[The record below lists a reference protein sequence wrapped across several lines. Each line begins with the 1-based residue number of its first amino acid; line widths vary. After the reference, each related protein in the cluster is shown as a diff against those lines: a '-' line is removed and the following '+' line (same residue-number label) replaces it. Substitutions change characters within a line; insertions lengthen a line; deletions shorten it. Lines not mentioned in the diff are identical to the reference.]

1 MWKKMA
7 VPLGHDSRFS
17 QEPRGEV
24 GPTVGAGIF
33 IQPSASVSRCYVG
46 VSFGVW
52 PRLRSSRTWGFWCV
66 GSRFTCTTV
75 RPQRPCTLAV
85 VPGYVQLTCV
95 WGSAVSVNLFP
106 GG

>member
-1 MWKKMA
+1 MA
-7 VPLGHDSRFS
+7 SPEVFS
-17 QEPRGEV
+17 H
-24 GPTVGAGIF
+24 
-33 IQPSASVSRCYVG
+33 VG
-46 VSFGVW
+46 VLVCGLPVY
-52 PRLRSSRTWGFWCV
+52 R
-66 GSRFTCTTV
+66 TTV